1 MFFSFLIYEHLGP
14 IRKLIRFLSMFKDK
28 SYKLPTML
36 ICELTN
42 DFVSNSPVGEG
53 VKPMQN
59 EWWKNSNQIYLI
71 YLYLCERAH
80 M

>member
-1 MFFSFLIYEHLGP
+1 
-14 IRKLIRFLSMFKDK
+14 MFKDK

-42 DFVSNSPVGEG
+42 DFVLNSPVGEG